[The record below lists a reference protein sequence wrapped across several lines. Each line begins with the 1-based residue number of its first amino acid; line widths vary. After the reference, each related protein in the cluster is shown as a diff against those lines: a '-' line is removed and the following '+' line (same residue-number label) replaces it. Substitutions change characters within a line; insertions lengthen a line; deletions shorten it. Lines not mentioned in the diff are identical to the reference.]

1 MRRVEE
7 AAMTWQVY
15 RIMLRLHTPLHVGWG
30 KVNYLQRTRPYVT
43 GRVLRGALVSRVAR
57 NHNEIG
63 DDPGDPYRKVS
74 KTFAQYLTFTYFYP
88 ALKTGNDYQVEFPW
102 KDEANFRRRFL
113 SSYAATALSYPQ
125 QSAAEGLLHEI
136 EFISPYTL
144 DTGEPVYLMGYVFV
158 EEQRLKAEK
167 YDWRS
172 GFNRLQLGGE
182 RGYGWGEVR
191 LESQPVPADGAIFD
205 LDKITL
211 NLNALRPAL
220 HLGERQPLLAHTF
233 AQDASVAGR
242 IEPMV
247 GREWRANRGKHIGQ
261 HLAFDQVCFA
271 PGSVTLQPAVF
282 IIGEGG
288 YWRLDSLQEGAPR

>member
-7 AAMTWQVY
+7 AAMTWQMY
-15 RIMLRLHTPLHVGWG
+15 RVSLRRHAPLHIGWG
-30 KVNYLQRTRPYVT
+30 KLNYLQRTRPYGT

-57 NHNEIG
+57 NHSEIG

-88 ALKTGNDYQVEFPW
+88 ALKTKNGYNVEFHW

-113 SSYAATALSYPQ
+113 SSYAATALLYPQ

-172 GFNRLQLGGE
+172 GFYRLQLGGE
-182 RGYGWGEVR
+182 RGYGWGKAR
-191 LESQPVPADGAIFD
+191 LESQPVPANGELFD
-205 LDKITL
+205 LDNVTL
-211 NLNALRPAL
+211 NLDASRPVLYLR
-220 HLGERQPLLAHTF
+220 ERQPLLAHTF
-233 AQDASVAGR
+233 TEDAPVAGH

-261 HLAFDQVCFA
+261 HITFDHVCFT
-271 PGSVTLQPAVF
+271 PGSVTLQPAGF

-288 YWRLDSLQEGAPR
+288 YWRLRRPQASELQ